1 MTPQQLKRLARA
13 EARRPEAGESR
24 EVLLERILARYQL
37 IADRRRA
44 AGIPELGPAESQKVG
59 AEFVAYMIEVHG
71 HSPLG

>member
-1 MTPQQLKRLARA
+1 MTPAQLKRLMKA

-44 AGIPELGPAESQKVG
+44 AGEPQLSPAESQKVG
-59 AEFVAYMIEVHG
+59 AEFVAYMIERHG
-71 HSPLG
+71 HLPSG